1 MILFSENRTCGD
13 CQKCCEGWL
22 TGHLVVEGVVDCTM
36 KPGTPCTQLG
46 PKGCAIYPLRP
57 VSPCRTFS
65 CGWLIPDSPLPDNYR
80 PDQLGVIF
88 VPIRWRGK
96 RAWVLVPAGNDP
108 SEDLKAQ
115 MRAYSQS
122 SGEPHMIKLPD
133 RVLCYGVPEFQQSML
148 DLERRGI
155 SPWDAGE
162 FT

>member
-1 MILFSENRTCGD
+1 MTFTENRNCGTCR
-13 CQKCCEGWL
+13 KCCEGWL

-36 KPGTPCTQLG
+36 KRGTPCAKLG
-46 PKGCAIYPLRP
+46 PQGCTIYPLRP
-57 VSPCRTFS
+57 ASPCRSFS
-65 CGWLIPDSPLPDNYR
+65 CGWLVPNSPLPDDYR

-88 VPIRWRGK
+88 VPIKWRGK
-96 RAWVLVPAGNDP
+96 RAWVLVHAGNDP

-115 MRAYSQS
+115 MRAYSQDT
-122 SGEPHMIKLPD
+122 GEPHMVKLPD